1 MLKPCWGLY
10 VLCLVYLGLCI
21 KSGNK
26 KYISIK
32 QMKLGLQNAEHDHVD
47 VCVCRVGGWVGG
59 WVSARV
65 CVHFVDSS
73 ACFYNLSVCA
83 VILGVS

>member
-1 MLKPCWGLY
+1 M
-10 VLCLVYLGLCI
+10 YLGLCI

-47 VCVCRVGGWVGG
+47 VCVWGGGGGWVGECAC
-59 WVSARV
+59 VF
-65 CVHFVDSS
+65 VHFVDSS

-83 VILGVS
+83 VIWGVS

>member
-1 MLKPCWGLY
+1 MSF
-10 VLCLVYLGLCI
+10 VLCTLGSALNQEI
-21 KSGNK
+21 K

-47 VCVCRVGGWVGG
+47 VCVCGGGGGWVGECAC
-59 WVSARV
+59 VS
-65 CVHFVDSS
+65 VHFVDSS